1 VYTAH
6 RTPKKTWRLA
16 GRFTC
21 SWTRESLLRGRWS
34 CETLDATHPRFVGE
48 KTALRLVDARND
60 VSGDLEFNGTR
71 YFNGIYPGQLY
82 DGRN

>member
-6 RTPKKTWRLA
+6 RTPKKTWRLG

-21 SWTRESLLRGRWS
+21 RWTRESLLRGRWR
-34 CETLDATHPRFVGE
+34 CKTLDATHPRFVCK
-48 KTALRLVDARND
+48 KTALRLVGARNV
-60 VSGDLEFNGTR
+60 VSGDLEFYGTR
-71 YFNGIYPGQLY
+71 YFDGNYPGQLY